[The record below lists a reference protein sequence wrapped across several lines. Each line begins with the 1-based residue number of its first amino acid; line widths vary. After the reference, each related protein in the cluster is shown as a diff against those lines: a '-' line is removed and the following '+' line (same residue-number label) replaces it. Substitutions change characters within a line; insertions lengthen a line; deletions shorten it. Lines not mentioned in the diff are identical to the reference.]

1 MILLERTCVM
11 NLENAVRG
19 ARNPMNSW
27 GRSDSFYGEDGSYV
41 LGPNDL
47 SLALRLRKA
56 GSDHRKFIRQIFVS
70 VDITA
75 PLYWWKEY
83 DTYKVAT
90 VANSTSTMHKI
101 HAKPF
106 EIADFSHEALTEKG
120 IRALQDLIC
129 VLEEFRQEY
138 VRTKDRTAWYNM
150 IQLLPS
156 SYEQKRT
163 CTLNYETLVNIYFA
177 RKNHKLDEWHDF
189 CGWIRTLPYADELI
203 LGLSPEEKAE
213 NQGAPS
219 GGKEGNA

>member
-1 MILLERTCVM
+1 MLKCERTSVM
-11 NLENAVRG
+11 NMENAMRG

-27 GRSDSFYGEDGSYV
+27 DRADSYYDEGGSFH
-41 LGPNDL
+41 LGPNDMN
-47 SLALRLRKA
+47 LAKRLRLA

-106 EIADFSHEALTEKG
+106 TLSDFSHDHLTEEG
-120 IRALQDLIC
+120 LESLHRTVEDLERIRLRFIEGKKKED
-129 VLEEFRQEY
+129 
-138 VRTKDRTAWYNM
+138 WYTI

-156 SYEQKRT
+156 SYEQMRT
-163 CTLNYETLVNIYFA
+163 CTMNYESLINMYFS
-177 RKNHKLDEWHDF
+177 RKSHKLEEWHIF
-189 CGWIRTLPYADELI
+189 CDWIKSLPYAKELI
-203 LGLSPEEKAE
+203 LAEKGVEE
-213 NQGAPS
+213 
-219 GGKEGNA
+219 

>member
-1 MILLERTCVM
+1 MIKLERTSVM
-11 NLENAVRG
+11 NLENAMRG

-27 GRSDSFYGEDGSYV
+27 GRMDSSYDENGQYV

-47 SLALRLRKA
+47 SLAVRLRKA

-101 HAKPF
+101 HSKAF
-106 EIADFSHEALTEKG
+106 EREDFSVDHMTETTLEFMDTIIEK
-120 IRALQDLIC
+120 
-129 VLEEFRQEY
+129 LEEIRLRYLE
-138 VRTKDRTAWYNM
+138 TKSKADWYDM

-156 SYEQKRT
+156 SYNQMRT
-163 CTLNYETLVNIYFA
+163 CTFNYETLVNIYYA
-177 RKNHKLDEWHDF
+177 RRNHKLAEWHTF
-189 CGWIRTLPYADELI
+189 CDWIQTLPYAKELI
-203 LGLSPEEKAE
+203 VAESEEEQA
-213 NQGAPS
+213 
-219 GGKEGNA
+219 

>member
-1 MILLERTCVM
+1 MLKCERTSVM
-11 NLENAVRG
+11 NMENAMRG

-27 GRSDSFYGEDGSYV
+27 DRADSYYDEEGSFH
-41 LGPNDL
+41 LGPNDMN
-47 SLALRLRKA
+47 LAKRLRLA

-106 EIADFSHEALTEKG
+106 TLSDFSHDHMTEEGLKSLYRTVEDLEH
-120 IRALQDLIC
+120 IRLRFIEGKKKED
-129 VLEEFRQEY
+129 
-138 VRTKDRTAWYNM
+138 WYTI

-156 SYEQKRT
+156 SYEQMRT
-163 CTLNYETLVNIYFA
+163 CTMNYESLINMYFS
-177 RKNHKLDEWHDF
+177 RKSHKLEEWHSF
-189 CGWIRTLPYADELI
+189 CDWIKSLPYAKELI
-203 LGLSPEEKAE
+203 LAEKEVE
-213 NQGAPS
+213 NRE
-219 GGKEGNA
+219 K

>member
-1 MILLERTCVM
+1 MLKCERTSVM
-11 NLENAVRG
+11 NMENAMRG

-27 GRSDSFYGEDGSYV
+27 DRADSYYDEVGSFH
-41 LGPNDL
+41 LGPNDMN
-47 SLALRLRKA
+47 LAKRLRLA

-106 EIADFSHEALTEKG
+106 TLSDFSHDHLTEEG
-120 IRALQDLIC
+120 
-129 VLEEFRQEY
+129 LESLH
-138 VRTKDRTAWYNM
+138 WYTI

-156 SYEQKRT
+156 SYEQMRT
-163 CTLNYETLVNIYFA
+163 CTMNYESLINMYFS
-177 RKNHKLDEWHDF
+177 RKSHKLEEWHSF
-189 CGWIRTLPYADELI
+189 CDWIKSLPYAKELI
-203 LGLSPEEKAE
+203 LAEKGVEE
-213 NQGAPS
+213 
-219 GGKEGNA
+219 

>member
-1 MILLERTCVM
+1 MLKCERTSVM
-11 NLENAVRG
+11 NMENAMRG

-27 GRSDSFYGEDGSYV
+27 DRADSYYDEEGNFH
-41 LGPNDL
+41 LGPNDMN
-47 SLALRLRKA
+47 LAKRLRLA

-106 EIADFSHEALTEKG
+106 TLSDFSHDHMTEEGLKSLHRTVEDLER
-120 IRALQDLIC
+120 IRLRFIEGKKKED
-129 VLEEFRQEY
+129 
-138 VRTKDRTAWYNM
+138 WYTI

-156 SYEQKRT
+156 SYEQMRT
-163 CTLNYETLVNIYFA
+163 CTMNYESLINMYFS
-177 RKNHKLDEWHDF
+177 RKSHKLEEWHSF
-189 CGWIRTLPYADELI
+189 CDWIKSLPYAKELI
-203 LGLSPEEKAE
+203 LAEKE
-213 NQGAPS
+213 VE
-219 GGKEGNA
+219 K